1 MAGLLNIV
9 KGVGKGADEVYS
21 AVSGSENILEDLISL
36 ANDFKSA
43 GKPVPDRLID
53 DVLKEYKKV
62 KPKTH
67 LEGILAQGEQAD
79 LSANVLSQGYK
90 PDVFHHVGSPNM
102 EVYDFGVD
110 RVNAG
115 STPAGLYTHNRMRDS
130 KVYEN
135 IATEN
140 NRPWERYSV
149 VSSADKPFVV
159 GETKP
164 NDALKSNFIKQ
175 MELKFGDKYSE
186 LPDHKRGYYDE
197 KIDKFMQYGNTTSSP
212 LSPIQQ
218 RQVYLDSGYDSLL
231 LNGNEMV
238 FLDTGKVRDLRAN
251 FNKSDVGKEGLL
263 KSNTA
268 ATMGAGILGYLASS
282 QNAEAGAGGTLL
294 KNVMPAPQRMFDP
307 SNKDYKPFLSD
318 FEQQAGG
325 RYLEMGP
332 NGPVDIT
339 GTYPATANISV
350 SPDGKPKFQVA
361 GEERTGTPPN
371 EGRKIKTNLFKK
383 KAGWKWSE
391 VPEGFDPN
399 PAGNFPLVSV
409 EDGKN
414 HYYTVD
420 AQFPDGAELARY
432 PNSTSEPRLRPTRKG
447 KVELGSKIG
456 EIDVRG
462 KKHPVYDKAVIR
474 EGATGA
480 GILGALAA
488 SQSNDTYADYS
499 PENLARLRTD
509 DVGSYQAAQ
518 SPQLARAAG
527 LMGQVNERGVD
538 DPLMGMVSPRIP
550 SELMNKIAYNDKRG
564 VADYLKAAAGLL
576 GLY

>member
-1 MAGLLNIV
+1 MALLSTAKKVATGLL
-9 KGVGKGADEVYS
+9 DM
-21 AVSGSENILEDLISL
+21 D
-36 ANDFKSA
+36 
-43 GKPVPDRLID
+43 KPSRMARAKEQGYNVD
-53 DVLKEYKKV
+53 DVTYRW
-62 KPKTH
+62 
-67 LEGILAQGEQAD
+67 
-79 LSANVLSQGYK
+79 LSKDY
-90 PDVFHHVGSPNM
+90 PNNKLP
-102 EVYDFGVD
+102 
-110 RVNAG
+110 VN
-115 STPAGLYTHNRMRDS
+115 S
-130 KVYEN
+130 
-135 IATEN
+135 
-140 NRPWERYSV
+140 RY
-149 VSSADKPFVV
+149 
-159 GETKP
+159 
-164 NDALKSNFIKQ
+164 
-175 MELKFGDKYSE
+175 KFGDAIY
-186 LPDHKRGYYDE
+186 
-197 KIDKFMQYGNTTSSP
+197 SSP
-212 LSPIQQ
+212 SPSYGQSYANELSSNPVAYPMVSRGKIANKDDAVRAEKTLINEGRKPKDYTQSMNAINQQ
-218 RQVYLDSGYDSLL
+218 LKAEGFTGLDYAGERMMFDEDTSRSIFAAFDPDKSGSSNILASRPEAAI
-231 LNGNEMV
+231 G
-238 FLDTGKVRDLRAN
+238 
-251 FNKSDVGKEGLL
+251 GLL
-263 KSNTA
+263 ALTA
-268 ATMGAGILGYLASS
+268 MGASED
-282 QNAEAGAGGTLL
+282 AEAGAGGTLL

-447 KVELGSKIG
+447 KVELGNKIG

-509 DVGSYQAAQ
+509 DVGGYQAAQ

>member
-1 MAGLLNIV
+1 MALVSKGIGLLGDAGAEV
-9 KGVGKGADEVYS
+9 VDSLFKLLAKGKADGTVVSYPDELIESTPFELRKAIADHNESVLGPEYRESFGDTTFYRGGGSERSALKNDVWMSSDPYQASTYAGQIGGNVMPLKVRKGDIPEVYS
-21 AVSGSENILEDLISL
+21 NSPEWNRIGLLDSSMKIPRNEYPEELGRVMFNSEQSPYAVTDTNKI
-36 ANDFKSA
+36 
-43 GKPVPDRLID
+43 
-53 DVLKEYKKV
+53 
-62 KPKTH
+62 
-67 LEGILAQGEQAD
+67 AQFAKDERFGGVSIKGLQDIGPYQRGAD
-79 LSANVLSQGYK
+79 LSKVRRAESLMLG
-90 PDVFHHVGSPNM
+90 DGSNA
-102 EVYDFGVD
+102 
-110 RVNAG
+110 RSVNAAFDHAKE
-115 STPAGLYTHNRMRDS
+115 SSRNLLAS
-130 KVYEN
+130 K
-135 IATEN
+135 
-140 NRPWERYSV
+140 
-149 VSSADKPFVV
+149 
-159 GETKP
+159 
-164 NDALKSNFIKQ
+164 
-175 MELKFGDKYSE
+175 
-186 LPDHKRGYYDE
+186 
-197 KIDKFMQYGNTTSSP
+197 
-212 LSPIQQ
+212 
-218 RQVYLDSGYDSLL
+218 
-231 LNGNEMV
+231 
-238 FLDTGKVRDLRAN
+238 
-251 FNKSDVGKEGLL
+251 
-263 KSNTA
+263 TA
-268 ATMGAGILGYLASS
+268 ATIGAGILGYLDSS

-447 KVELGSKIG
+447 KVELGNKIG

-509 DVGSYQAAQ
+509 DVGGYQAAQ